1 MQQMYSCPRCGTTVS
16 YGQNACT
23 YCGLVFY
30 PGGTNVPP
38 YGQYYPNQPQTWNGP
53 PPHNQYSAGGN
64 PNQYPQQ
71 YLYRPGATVPQKK
84 SPSGLAVFLIVF
96 MVILCI
102 AGAAVFIMNTNS
114 STKSPG
120 AVPSQSATPTGTPS
134 TSAPVS
140 STPPATATTPAAGS
154 VTSSATD
161 TVSSGNLPTIN
172 SFTATPASVSS
183 GQSLTLQ
190 WDISGATSAS
200 INGVGSVNSASGTQ
214 TVTPTGNTVY
224 TITATS
230 SAGSVY
236 ASATVTASSSTSS
249 SSQSGDQSQSPW
261 KTWGKNGGQSSSQSS
276 SDVTYDN
283 WGKTGK

>member
-1 MQQMYSCPRCGTTVS
+1 MQQMYSCPKCGATVV

-30 PGGTNVPP
+30 PGGMSVPP
-38 YGQYYPNQPQTWNGP
+38 YGQHNPNQPQTWNGP
-53 PPHNQYSAGGN
+53 PPYNQYSAGGN

-71 YLYRPGATVPQKK
+71 YLYRPGATAPQKK

-96 MVILCI
+96 VVVLCI
-102 AGAAVFIMNTNS
+102 AGAAVFIMNTN
-114 STKSPG
+114 KSPG
-120 AVPSQSATPTGTPS
+120 NVPSQSATPTGTPS
-134 TSAPVS
+134 TSTPAS

-154 VTSSATD
+154 VTSSAKD
-161 TVSSGNLPTIN
+161 TVSSGSLPTIN

-214 TVTPTGNTVY
+214 TVTPTENTTY

-230 SAGSVY
+230 NAGSVY
-236 ASATVTASSSTSS
+236 ASSTATVSSSTSS
-249 SSQSGDQSQSPW
+249 SGQSGNQSSAPW
-261 KTWGKNGGQSSSQSS
+261 KTWGKNGGQSSTQSS

-283 WGKTGK
+283 WGKSGK